1 MSRVDLNVRG
11 VPDSVHAVLTRRAAE
26 RAMSLRAYVIEIL
39 TQHAALPTTD
49 EWLDE
54 IESLPPATD
63 DRPAATALDAE
74 RSERDAEL
82 AHGARRR

>member
-1 MSRVDLNVRG
+1 VDLNVRG

-26 RAMSLRAYVIEIL
+26 RGMSLRAYVIEIL

-54 IESLPPATD
+54 IESLS
-63 DRPAATALDAE
+63 PAADAGSAASALDAE